1 MSLRFGF
8 LVALLVAVAS
18 ATAVGSVWAQVL
30 LNEMMADP
38 LFDWD
43 RSGVYSSRDD
53 EWVEIINAGATPVAL
68 EGYRLAGADTT
79 WRYGFTGVLNP
90 GQVRLVFGGE
100 SYQWEQANG
109 APLYGLRL
117 NNTGGTLLLMRTTEG
132 APVLVDSYTYLD
144 LEAEDDRS
152 SGRAPD
158 GGPNW
163 RLFDGM
169 NPFTGSGLPASTG
182 CAPSPG
188 ARLDCPTAASITSW
202 GVIKSRFLGDPR

>member
-1 MSLRFGF
+1 MSLRTGF
-8 LVALLVAVAS
+8 FVVILTAIGL
-18 ATAVGSVWAQVL
+18 ATAAGGVGAEVL

-43 RSGVYSSRDD
+43 GSGVYSSRDD
-53 EWVEIINAGATPVAL
+53 EWVEIINAGAAPVAL
-68 EGYRLAGADTT
+68 EGYRLAAADTT
-79 WRYGFTGVLNP
+79 WRYEFTGVLNP
-90 GQVRLVFGGE
+90 GEVRVVYGGE

-109 APLYGLRL
+109 EPQYGLRL

-132 APVLVDSYTYLD
+132 APILVDAYTYLD

-158 GGPNW
+158 GGPSW

-188 ARLDCPTAASITSW
+188 MLLDCPTAAEAESW
-202 GVIKSRFLGDPR
+202 GAIKSRFLPEP